1 MTRYAFFAAALGA
14 VLMAAS
20 FAPHA
25 DAADG
30 KKKSNGQQA
39 NGYVLEGG
47 NKKGGYSYKK
57 EDTMGYP
64 PWDMPRQS
72 PGGPFDSGF
81 FFDGG
86 TAHRGVPS
94 YGDQSPY
101 MH

>member
-57 EDTMGYP
+57 KTRWAIP
-64 PWDMPRQS
+64 PGHAPPEPRRS
-72 PGGPFDSGF
+72 L
-81 FFDGG
+81 
-86 TAHRGVPS
+86 R
-94 YGDQSPY
+94 
-101 MH
+101 